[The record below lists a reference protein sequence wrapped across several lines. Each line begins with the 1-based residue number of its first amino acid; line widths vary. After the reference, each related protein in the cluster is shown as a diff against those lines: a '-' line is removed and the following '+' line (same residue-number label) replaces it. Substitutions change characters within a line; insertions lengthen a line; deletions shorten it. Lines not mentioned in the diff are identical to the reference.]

1 MKNHLPFYFLIS
13 LFLIIALSLVNLP
26 SIAQSVTSAK
36 IIEILDSDRVFI
48 QNQKAQKNDLARLGQ
63 EVRTEGA
70 RVGLRLNNNAGIR
83 LGKNSSFLVGSQCVE
98 LRGGQAVISGGV
110 RGCVGSVIAVTRGT
124 IYTLE
129 MDITGEGKIQVL
141 EGKVDIF
148 DLENPEIKIT
158 GLSAGERVSVSDTG
172 EVGANQAIPQT
183 EIQDIFTGP
192 LFQGFETP
200 FSSSNNQGGFTETF
214 LTEAMGGMS
223 DPLSSAGITSTLSTN
238 TSNTLPSDTIGEN
251 NPSFVEDSSINGRFT
266 VIKFGGRETIG
277 TFTDNNG
284 NTTNIRVVR
293 TSSQTTIQVNPTI
306 TLGNT
311 SLGIDTPATTPLI
324 NGIPAQDFSFGLSG
338 DDALV
343 TVVGQDGQIFRAR
356 AIGIGGKS
364 PKAGDSFPG
373 VLSIGNAPDR

>member
-1 MKNHLPFYFLIS
+1 MKTHLPFYFLIS
-13 LFLIIALSLVNLP
+13 LFLIITLSLANLP
-26 SIAQSVTSAK
+26 SVAQSVNSAK
-36 IIEILDSDRVFI
+36 IIEILDSDSVFI
-48 QNQKAQKNDLARLGQ
+48 QNKKAQKNDLARLGQ
-63 EVRTEGA
+63 EIRTEAA
-70 RVGLRLNNNAGIR
+70 RAGLRLNNNAGIR
-83 LGKNSSFLVGSQCVE
+83 LGKNSSFLVGSQCVQ

-110 RGCVGSVIAVTRGT
+110 RGCIGSVIAVTRGT

-129 MDITGEGKIQVL
+129 LDITGEGKIKVL
-141 EGKVDIF
+141 EGEVDIF

-158 GLSAGERVSVSDTG
+158 ILNPGEQIFITPSG
-172 EVGANQAIPQT
+172 QVGANQAIPQT
-183 EIQDIFTGP
+183 EMQNILTGP

-200 FSSSNNQGGFTETF
+200 FTGSDNQGGFTETF
-214 LTEAMGGMS
+214 LTEAMGGIS
-223 DPLSSAGITSTLSTN
+223 DPLSSYSIPSTLS
-238 TSNTLPSDTIGEN
+238 SNTIGET
-251 NPSFVEDSSINGRFT
+251 NPAFVEDSSINGTFT

-306 TLGNT
+306 TIGNT

-324 NGIPAQDFSFGLSG
+324 NGIPARDFSFGLSG

-343 TVVGQDGQIFRAR
+343 TVVGQDGKIFRAR

-373 VLSIGNAPDR
+373 ILSIGNAPDR